1 MEKGL
6 KTEAAPANK
15 TDVPLLIITSSSRH
29 LDKEEE
35 QNYSDQSPKFQRRE
49 ACPVFV
55 CRWMPERAAAVCA
68 RAKRVR

>member
-1 MEKGL
+1 M

-35 QNYSDQSPKFQRRE
+35 QIIRTNLRNSSEEKLAPCSSAE
-49 ACPVFV
+49 
-55 CRWMPERAAAVCA
+55 PERAAAVCA